1 MKPIQWL
8 WLAVT
13 GLVIGLIARAILPGA
28 DNMGLILTTIIGIL
42 GSLLGGYISGKVTK
56 PAAAGGGKMTL
67 AGVLWAIGGAVI
79 LLILYRMIA

>member
-8 WLAVT
+8 WLALT

-28 DNMGLILTTIIGIL
+28 DHMGLIGTTIIGIL

-56 PAAAGGGKMTL
+56 PAAAGGGKLTL
-67 AGVLWAIGGAVI
+67 AGVLWSIGGAVI
-79 LLILYRMIA
+79 LLLVWRVIV